1 MYQPFWKHSYQ
12 SKNWSDPFQSTTA
25 CLYQVWHV
33 VESRCNGIWGAMGRA
48 WQGEDHCKGQLL
60 SNLLYHF
67 NFLKLSRLIQGK
79 AEGNWRWEWQRMEWL
94 DSITDA
100 MDMNLSKLWEIVEN
114 GGAWCAAVHG
124 VTKSWTQ
131 LSNWTKVLSCFLRET
146 QMYRAVFWTLWERV
160 RVGWFGRMVLKHV
173 YYHMWNKSPV
183 QVQCMILDLVAGAL
197 GWPRGM
203 VWGGMR
209 EEDSGSGTWAHP
221 W

>member
-33 VESRCNGIWGAMGRA
+33 VESWCNGIWGAMGRA

-124 VTKSWTQ
+124 VTKSWTW
-131 LSNWTKVLSCFLRET
+131 LSDWTTTTTYKYITMIILLNVGGESMFEIYIFSKFDENRNWKLDGHLR
-146 QMYRAVFWTLWERV
+146 V
-160 RVGWFGRMVLKHV
+160 
-173 YYHMWNKSPV
+173 
-183 QVQCMILDLVAGAL
+183 ILNNCLRDIFNSI
-197 GWPRGM
+197 
-203 VWGGMR
+203 
-209 EEDSGSGTWAHP
+209 SGEF
-221 W
+221 

>member
-124 VTKSWTQ
+124 VTKSWTW
-131 LSNWTKVLSCFLRET
+131 LSDWTTTTTYKYITIIILLNVGGESMFEIYIFSKFDENRNWKLDGHLR
-146 QMYRAVFWTLWERV
+146 V
-160 RVGWFGRMVLKHV
+160 
-173 YYHMWNKSPV
+173 
-183 QVQCMILDLVAGAL
+183 ILNNCLRDIFNSI
-197 GWPRGM
+197 
-203 VWGGMR
+203 
-209 EEDSGSGTWAHP
+209 SGEF
-221 W
+221 

>member
-124 VTKSWTQ
+124 VTKSWTW
-131 LSNWTKVLSCFLRET
+131 LSDWTTTTTYKYITIIILLNVGGESMFEIYIFSKFDENRNWKLDGHLRVILNNCL
-146 QMYRAVFWTLWERV
+146 RDIF
-160 RVGWFGRMVLKHV
+160 
-173 YYHMWNKSPV
+173 KS
-183 QVQCMILDLVAGAL
+183 I
-197 GWPRGM
+197 
-203 VWGGMR
+203 
-209 EEDSGSGTWAHP
+209 SGEF
-221 W
+221 

>member
-114 GGAWCAAVHG
+114 GGAWCAAVQG
-124 VTKSWTQ
+124 VTKSWTW
-131 LSNWTKVLSCFLRET
+131 LSDWTTTTTYKYITIIILLNVGGESMFEIYIFSKFDENRNWKLDGHLR
-146 QMYRAVFWTLWERV
+146 V
-160 RVGWFGRMVLKHV
+160 
-173 YYHMWNKSPV
+173 
-183 QVQCMILDLVAGAL
+183 ILNNCLRDIFNSI
-197 GWPRGM
+197 
-203 VWGGMR
+203 
-209 EEDSGSGTWAHP
+209 SGEF
-221 W
+221 

>member
-12 SKNWSDPFQSTTA
+12 SKNWSDPLQSTTA

-124 VTKSWTQ
+124 VTKSWTW
-131 LSNWTKVLSCFLRET
+131 LSDWTTTTTYKYITIIILLNVGGESMFEIYIFSKFDENRNWKLDGHLR
-146 QMYRAVFWTLWERV
+146 V
-160 RVGWFGRMVLKHV
+160 
-173 YYHMWNKSPV
+173 
-183 QVQCMILDLVAGAL
+183 ILNNCLRDIFNSI
-197 GWPRGM
+197 
-203 VWGGMR
+203 
-209 EEDSGSGTWAHP
+209 SGEF
-221 W
+221 